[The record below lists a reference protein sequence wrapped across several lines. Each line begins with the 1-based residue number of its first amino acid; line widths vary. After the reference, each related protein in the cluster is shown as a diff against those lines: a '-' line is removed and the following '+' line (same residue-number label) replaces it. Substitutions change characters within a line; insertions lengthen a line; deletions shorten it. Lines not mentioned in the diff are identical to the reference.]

1 MWCPIGEGH
10 ADSKD
15 PESPQKLDLY
25 FDTPTGKKLGT
36 KPAWILKTDYTR
48 YCIICAFYIAF
59 NNISTKHR
67 VMCKVCWDVVVPY
80 TDTHWYNYYPIYS
93 ISLVTMTVNGI
104 KAG

>member
-48 YCIICAFYIAF
+48 YCISCAFYLEF
-59 NNISTKHR
+59 NNISTKHH
-67 VMCKVCWDVVVPY
+67 VMCKVCEMWLS
-80 TDTHWYNYYPIYS
+80 PIR
-93 ISLVTMTVNGI
+93 TNNGI
-104 KAG
+104 IITQCTQ